1 MSRHGTPMYRARQD
15 ACMFVTVEHPD
26 GEVEVVKWCGRN
38 AAAIKKVAK
47 EHYVGAKL
55 SFGRVFYVTR

>member
-1 MSRHGTPMYRARQD
+1 
-15 ACMFVTVEHPD
+15 MFVTIERPD
-26 GEVEVVKWCGRN
+26 GEVEVVKWRGRN
-38 AAAIKKVAK
+38 AMTIRKAAK